1 METEF
6 WEEFD
11 NDAPRLFGALLDGV
25 VSALANR
32 ADVAAR
38 TMDRPKH
45 AADAYV
51 WSLAAAPGLGVSPE
65 SIEQAWMRTTAD
77 AHATTLES
85 SIITVPLLDFLRHRN
100 FEWVGTMG
108 NLLNL
113 LGQLA
118 GPTVTKQREWP
129 DNPRAL
135 SAILADITPSLRAM
149 YGIDHRILPR
159 QGHDKHRIHSFRKM
173 VREEQA
179 APPAQDAA
187 HAAHAA
193 CSLRRKLIATNPDLK
208 VRAHKQLA
216 NAKYKG
222 ARKENGK
229 IIRPRLEPNHAFLN
243 TGDGKI
249 CYVCFKRWD
258 QHGKPGLPQQKK
270 IRAVSPP
277 LG

>member
-1 METEF
+1 MTRP
-6 WEEFD
+6 D
-11 NDAPRLFGALLDGV
+11 SFGALLDGV

-45 AADAYV
+45 AADGLCNNHLRQRQD
-51 WSLAAAPGLGVSPE
+51 LASRRNPSNKHGCARPPTP
-65 SIEQAWMRTTAD
+65 MR
-77 AHATTLES
+77 TTLES
-85 SIITVPLLDFLRHRN
+85 SIITVPLLDFLQHRN
-100 FEWVGTMG
+100 FEWVRTMG

-159 QGHDKHRIHSFRKM
+159 QGHDKHRIHSFGERSSAKN
-173 VREEQA
+173 RP

-208 VRAHKQLA
+208 VRAHQRAFAPTRNTRAPGKRT
-216 NAKYKG
+216 AKSS
-222 ARKENGK
+222 
-229 IIRPRLEPNHAFLN
+229 
-243 TGDGKI
+243 D
-249 CYVCFKRWD
+249 
-258 QHGKPGLPQQKK
+258 
-270 IRAVSPP
+270 
-277 LG
+277 LGWSRTMPF